1 MKLVQYNDQK
11 HVTLS
16 PSTFKDGLDIKVED
30 KVILSII
37 PEGFE
42 NVKVILPLGST
53 IKVYRSNLDAEFQ
66 KLAAED
72 NELS

>member
-1 MKLVQYNDQK
+1 MKLVQYSDQK

-37 PEGFE
+37 PEGYE
-42 NVKVILPLGST
+42 IKVILPLGST